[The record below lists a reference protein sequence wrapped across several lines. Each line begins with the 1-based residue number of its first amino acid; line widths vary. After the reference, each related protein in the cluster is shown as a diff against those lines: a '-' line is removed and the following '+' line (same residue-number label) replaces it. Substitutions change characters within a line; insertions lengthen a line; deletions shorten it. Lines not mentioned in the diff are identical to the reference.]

1 MNIPASQRVSLCAY
15 GPGMTTKEVLSLA
28 QSAERQQVST
38 LFLQELDAYRLHE
51 ENYPMASIGL
61 IVSLPFGG
69 VALDDSIRLLMQ
81 AEAFGCKA
89 IAFGLPMG
97 IIKESA
103 FAELE
108 MMIKQ
113 LRKSTSK
120 VAIHATLATSTISV
134 EQAIQAATLCLN
146 SGCESVCLGTGTTLD
161 QVQAETLEA
170 LLAKGLS
177 LSSIEVGINLKTL
190 LDPAID
196 RKWLL
201 DEKIP
206 LRICGSNLTR
216 KDFPLQFD
224 ALIRKESSYDK

>member
-1 MNIPASQRVSLCAY
+1 MI
-15 GPGMTTKEVLSLA
+15 TKEVLSIA
-28 QSAERQQVST
+28 QSAERLQAST
-38 LFLQELDAYRLHE
+38 LFLKELDAYRLHKG
-51 ENYPMASIGL
+51 NHPMTSIGL

-97 IIKESA
+97 IIKGSA
-103 FAELE
+103 FDELDS
-108 MMIKQ
+108 MIRQ

-134 EQAIQAATLCLN
+134 EQAIEAATLCLN

-161 QVQAETLEA
+161 QVQEKTLEA
-170 LLAKGLS
+170 LLAKGLP
-177 LSSIEVGINLKTL
+177 LSSIEIGISLETL

-196 RKWLL
+196 MKWLL
-201 DEKIP
+201 DEKTP
-206 LRICGSNLTR
+206 LRICGSTLTH

-224 ALIRKESSYDK
+224 TLIRKESSIDK